1 MVSQLLPLC
10 VGQISYKSNNFQR
23 KKAGEEKSGQCKK
36 QKLHE
41 MLNLHCLQSK
51 TLESRGL

>member
-23 KKAGEEKSGQCKK
+23 KKAGEEKSGPGKK

-41 MLNLHCLQSK
+41 KLNLHCFYSK
-51 TLESRGL
+51 NLESRGL